1 MGPEDLE
8 IETLMDN
15 GSDRLTG
22 EQRYSLHR
30 SLRELL
36 LVLLAAA
43 LLAGGSMFFFRAAL
57 VRGSSMEPTLRDG
70 DCIFVQTAGYHQ
82 PRQGDIVA
90 IRAKDR
96 QGKHLIKR
104 IIAREGDTVQIDFEA
119 GMVFVNGQLLEEPYI
134 NEATTLSGDIP
145 FPVTVPPGCFFV
157 LGDNRNHSQDSRSSA
172 LGFVPLDDI
181 EGRAVFRFAPLSRF
195 GPIEDR
201 RP

>member
-22 EQRYSLHR
+22 EQRYSLRR

-57 VRGSSMEPTLRDG
+57 VRGNSMEPTLRDG

>member
-1 MGPEDLE
+1 VGPEDLE

-22 EQRYSLHR
+22 EQRYSLRR

-172 LGFVPLDDI
+172 LGFVPLKDI

>member
-22 EQRYSLHR
+22 EQRYSLRR

-134 NEATTLSGDIP
+134 NEATTLGGDIP

>member
-1 MGPEDLE
+1 VGPEDLE

-22 EQRYSLHR
+22 EQRYSLRR

-82 PRQGDIVA
+82 PQQGDIVA

>member
-22 EQRYSLHR
+22 EQRYSLRR

-57 VRGSSMEPTLRDG
+57 VRGSSMEPTLWDG

-134 NEATTLSGDIP
+134 NEATTLGGDIP

>member
-22 EQRYSLHR
+22 EQRYSLRR

-36 LVLLAAA
+36 LVQLAAA

>member
-22 EQRYSLHR
+22 EQRYSLRR

-43 LLAGGSMFFFRAAL
+43 LLAGGSMFFFRAAP